1 MRVLLASVCRGQ
13 GAEIMGVQR
22 TLGWVFLKVVAERH
36 SLLLEVSPSV
46 GGLSLVPGRKPNKM
60 W

>member
-1 MRVLLASVCRGQ
+1 
-13 GAEIMGVQR
+13 MGVQR
-22 TLGWVFLKVVAERH
+22 TPGWVFLKVVAERH

-46 GGLSLVPGRKPNKM
+46 GGFSLVPGRKPNKM